1 MATTLTLYDD
11 KGKEV
16 TLYTNTQGNSPGYN
30 IKLIYT
36 EAKRSGT
43 TVTLTEAIL
52 KLTRNVGTYGT
63 LNRVACKVGTG
74 TNSTNVKNNATIRA
88 SQKGTENYSGSSMQI
103 ELGNLVLENHTSNKF
118 QVNVSVASTGWSS
131 GWDNFQGGS
140 PVGGAFYVNV
150 PPAYPTFTTQPSAT
164 NEEETSVT
172 LNPGVTNMK
181 SKFYYKLSSS
191 STWIEFSSSIQ
202 ITGLSPGTTYTINV
216 QARNE
221 ADTSL
226 VTDAT
231 NVSATT
237 KKYPYILSITTGTST
252 SSRSNAGE
260 QQTVKVY
267 NPLKRDIILY
277 MDHNSKGG
285 TNIYTS
291 ASFNGEEHSFT
302 IPLDKAGKALGA
314 TGKTGNAIYHVKYG
328 SQASATVTGY
338 YQITEAYAKP
348 TWSASLNINNLI
360 KYKDGNA
367 TSVGVTGSTDSA
379 PILLQKYS
387 TLYIGLNASNYGATA
402 QYSAAISKYQISI
415 NSGSYVDYTGSK
427 SATTGVQN
435 MSHTVAANAVSVSVK
450 VRAIDGRGFI
460 SEAKELVIPV
470 RAYSSPTGAAR
481 FERNGGYGTAATV
494 TVSPTWGY
502 PKPSGAEKATVITR
516 QKGTTTTIETLSFTS
531 LKTSASKAATKT
543 YNNNL
548 VYECVATFTDAF
560 GTASSAVIGT
570 MIEGQ
575 PIFFIDSALQ
585 GVGVNCFPDEK
596 GLKVEGT
603 IKGRNGYKVDHG
615 IKFGKQDF
623 TVGGD
628 AATYYPVLLRS
639 SGYAYG
645 AYHIYRGYN
654 ETAPD
659 TWNNTTHKG
668 GLTFSFFWSGD
679 TGWGGND
686 HNIKVLELDETYC
699 TMVARMH
706 LCPNGLLVWLRGGG
720 ASYHIES
727 DVGTA
732 VIVSVHLDGYT
743 DSAKATYTSMAYD
756 ATTVR
761 NSILAKEISNPYP
774 VGSIYISIKETSPA
788 SIYGGSWTKIKDK
801 FLYATSTTGDAGK
814 PGGSATSAYKPEGT
828 IAGTIGGTAI
838 SIDQMPSH
846 AHHQSQTGQDK
857 KINEMSTSEGSGS
870 YWPDR
875 SGGWGAGVRSYHQ
888 DAWGDGWL
896 VTTGFRGGGQ
906 THTHTFSGT
915 FTGTEKNISINPAH
929 YTVHAWVRTA

>member
-1 MATTLTLYDD
+1 MAKTLILKDSNNKDITF
-11 KGKEV
+11 
-16 TLYTNTQGNSPGYN
+16 YTNTKGSSPGYQVQ
-30 IKLIYT
+30 IQYDSVT
-36 EAKRSGT
+36 RSGT
-43 TVTLTEAIL
+43 TVTMNNA
-52 KLTRNVGTYGT
+52 KLVLVETVGTYGT
-63 LNRVACKVGTG
+63 VNRIACKVGVG
-74 TNSTNVKNNATIRA
+74 GSKNNVKDNATIHSA
-88 SQKGTENYSGSSMQI
+88 QADYSSSTESI
-103 ELGNLVLENHTSNKF
+103 DLGNLSISNHTSTTF
-118 QVNVSVASTGWSS
+118 EIYVAVASTGWNT
-131 GWDNFQGGS
+131 GWTNFQGGS
-140 PVGGAFYVNV
+140 PVEGTLYAEA
-150 PPAYPTFTTQPSAT
+150 PAAYPTFTTQPSAT

-191 STWIEFSSSIQ
+191 STWIEFSGSVQ
-202 ITGLSPGTTYTINV
+202 ITGLSPGTAYTINV

-226 VTDAT
+226 ATNAT
-231 NVSATT
+231 NVSVTT

-260 QQTVKVY
+260 QQTVKIY

-291 ASFNGEEHSFT
+291 ASLNGEEHSFT

-328 SQASATVTGY
+328 SQASATITGY

-348 TWSASLNINNLI
+348 TWSASLNVNNLI

-367 TSVGVTGSTDSA
+367 TSAGVTGSTDSA

-387 TLYIGLNASNYGATA
+387 TLYVGLNSSSYGATA

-415 NSGSYVDYTGSK
+415 NSGSYVDYTGSA

-470 RAYSSPTGAAR
+470 RTYASPTGAAR
-481 FERNGGYGTAATV
+481 FERNGGYGIAATV

-603 IKGRNGYKVDHG
+603 IKGRNGYRVDHG
-615 IKFGKQDF
+615 LRFGRQDF

-639 SGYAYG
+639 SGFAYG

-659 TWNNTTHKG
+659 TWNTATHRG

-699 TMVARMH
+699 KMVTRMH

-727 DVGTA
+727 DMGTA
-732 VIVSVHLDGYT
+732 VLVSVHLDGYT
-743 DSAKATYTSMAYD
+743 DSAKVNYTSMAYD
-756 ATTVR
+756 ATTAQ
-761 NSILAKEISNPYP
+761 NSILTKEISHPYP

-801 FLYATSTTGDAGK
+801 FLYATSATGDAGK
-814 PGGSATSAYKPEGT
+814 NGGSATSSYKPEGT

-838 SIDQMPSH
+838 SVDQMPSH

-857 KINEMSTSEGSGS
+857 KINEMSTSEASGS

-896 VTTGFRGGGQ
+896 VTTGYRGGGQ

-915 FTGTEKNISINPAH
+915 FTGTEKSISINPAH

>member
-30 IKLIYT
+30 IQLIYT

-103 ELGNLVLENHTSNKF
+103 ELENLVLENHTSDKF
-118 QVNVSVASTGWSS
+118 QVNVLVASTGWSS

-140 PVGGAFYVNV
+140 PVGGAFYVDV
-150 PPAYPTFTTQPSAT
+150 PLAYPTFTTQPSAT

-202 ITGLSPGTTYTINV
+202 ITGLSPGTAYTINV

-226 VTDAT
+226 AT
-231 NVSATT
+231 NATNISVTT

-260 QQTVKVY
+260 QQTVKIY

-291 ASFNGEEHSFT
+291 VSFNGEEHSFT

-328 SQASATVTGY
+328 SQASATITGY

-348 TWSASLNINNLI
+348 TWSASLNISNLI
-360 KYKDGNA
+360 KYKDGNT
-367 TSVGVTGSTDSA
+367 TSAGVTGSTDSA

-387 TLYIGLNASNYGATA
+387 TLYVGLNSSSYGATA

-415 NSGSYVDYTGSK
+415 NSGSYVDYTGSA

-575 PIFFIDSALQ
+575 PIFFIDSEIG
-585 GVGVNCFPDEK
+585 GVGVNCFPAK
-596 GLKVEGT
+596 QGLTLPSNKPLIMNDLQFKTLKCSTASLGSTQYFKIGT
-603 IKGRNGYKVDHG
+603 WTTTQNGKKLRIQGSGAMGYNATTGQLYSFEVVVN
-615 IKFGKQDF
+615 
-623 TVGGD
+623 TSNGGSH
-628 AATYYPVLLRS
+628 ATYGYFKAMANITNDTGRELVTFKTYLVQNS
-639 SGYAYG
+639 STSCDIWMEQSSYDSRYLTIMFDSADSFTLSGTMSA
-645 AYHIYRGYN
+645 
-654 ETAPD
+654 TAP
-659 TWNNTTHKG
+659 TTNYV
-668 GLTFSFFWSGD
+668 TA
-679 TGWGGND
+679 
-686 HNIKVLELDETYC
+686 
-699 TMVARMH
+699 ARTLIDQIYPIGSM
-706 LCPNGLLVWLRGGG
+706 
-720 ASYHIES
+720 Y
-727 DVGTA
+727 
-732 VIVSVHLDGYT
+732 VST
-743 DSAKATYTSMAYD
+743 
-756 ATTVR
+756 
-761 NSILAKEISNPYP
+761 
-774 VGSIYISIKETSPA
+774 KETSPA
-788 SIYGGSWTKIKDK
+788 SLFGGSWTKIKDK

-814 PGGSATSAYKPEGT
+814 DGGNSTTSYTPAGTVTGSVGGHALTVAQIPQHGHPQNYSGGGDGDTNRAITRSTGGSTAEDNVHGKYQGCYMPNHAGWSSTYYTIIGT
-828 IAGTIGGTAI
+828 GRVGGGESHTHSFSGSFKGTAA
-838 SIDQMPSH
+838 S
-846 AHHQSQTGQDK
+846 
-857 KINEMSTSEGSGS
+857 
-870 YWPDR
+870 
-875 SGGWGAGVRSYHQ
+875 
-888 DAWGDGWL
+888 L
-896 VTTGFRGGGQ
+896 
-906 THTHTFSGT
+906 
-915 FTGTEKNISINPAH
+915 SINPAH

>member
-16 TLYTNTQGNSPGYN
+16 TLYTNKQGGTPGYN

-43 TVTLTEAIL
+43 TVTLTEVIL
-52 KLTRNVGTYGT
+52 KLTRNAGTDGT

-74 TNSTNVKNNATIRA
+74 TSSTNVKNNATIRA
-88 SQKGTENYSGSSMQI
+88 SQKGTENYSGSSMEI
-103 ELGNLVLENHTSNKF
+103 GLGNLVLENHTSDKF
-118 QVNVSVASTGWSS
+118 QVNVLVASTGWSS

-140 PVGGAFYVNV
+140 PVGGAFYVSV
-150 PPAYPTFTTQPSAT
+150 PPAHPTFTTQPSAT

-202 ITGLSPGTTYTINV
+202 ITGLSPGTAYTINV

-226 VTDAT
+226 VTNAT
-231 NVSATT
+231 NVSVTT

-348 TWSASLNINNLI
+348 TWSASLNVKNLI
-360 KYKDGNA
+360 KYKDGNT
-367 TSVGVTGSTDSA
+367 TSAGVTGSTDSA

-387 TLYIGLNASNYGATA
+387 TLYIGLNAASYGATA
-402 QYSAAISKYQISI
+402 QHSAAISKYQISI

-435 MSHTVAANAVSVSVK
+435 MNHTVAASAISVSVK
-450 VRAIDGRGFI
+450 VRAVDGRGFI

-470 RAYSSPTGAAR
+470 RTYTSPTGAAR

-531 LKTSASKAATKT
+531 LKTSASKAAAKA

-596 GLKVEGT
+596 GLKVEGSIAGGSGLSVAGT
-603 IKGRNGYKVDHG
+603 ITGRGGLKVDHG
-615 IKFGKQDF
+615 LKYGRQNF
-623 TVGGD
+623 TVDGD
-628 AATYYPVLLRS
+628 ANTYYPVLITQS
-639 SGYAYG
+639 YGNTSFAYG
-645 AYHIYRGYN
+645 TYHIYRGYA
-654 ETAPD
+654 EQAPAS
-659 TWNNTTHKG
+659 WNTSTHKG
-668 GLTFSFFWSGD
+668 GLTFSF
-679 TGWGGND
+679 
-686 HNIKVLELDETYC
+686 Y
-699 TMVARMH
+699 
-706 LCPNGLLVWLRGGG
+706 
-720 ASYHIES
+720 
-727 DVGTA
+727 
-732 VIVSVHLDGYT
+732 
-743 DSAKATYTSMAYD
+743 
-756 ATTVR
+756 
-761 NSILAKEISNPYP
+761 
-774 VGSIYISIKETSPA
+774 
-788 SIYGGSWTKIKDK
+788 
-801 FLYATSTTGDAGK
+801 
-814 PGGSATSAYKPEGT
+814 
-828 IAGTIGGTAI
+828 
-838 SIDQMPSH
+838 
-846 AHHQSQTGQDK
+846 
-857 KINEMSTSEGSGS
+857 
-870 YWPDR
+870 
-875 SGGWGAGVRSYHQ
+875 
-888 DAWGDGWL
+888 
-896 VTTGFRGGGQ
+896 
-906 THTHTFSGT
+906 
-915 FTGTEKNISINPAH
+915 
-929 YTVHAWVRTA
+929 